1 MWITAG
7 RLDLRWVPQ
16 LAPHGLHRIWQPAR
30 RRMRTP
36 ETPPPYD
43 VGAVHEGSYSCHL
56 RLLVAFGQ
64 HIPGVL
70 RVGQFAIAV
79 RPTQA
84 RCNHHFFS
92 GEISRVGG
100 VETFCSLPDPEL
112 ELCVL
117 RARSYHCT
125 AAEEMHT
132 YICDVNWYVSVS
144 GSASKSDFAA
154 LNCSLLLSSRFQI
167 CCLPWNGNRRV
178 LYTMGL
184 DVERSHVLFPI
195 PDNAPSD
202 HASRRT

>member
-1 MWITAG
+1 
-7 RLDLRWVPQ
+7 
-16 LAPHGLHRIWQPAR
+16 
-30 RRMRTP
+30 MRTP
-36 ETPPPYD
+36 ETPPPPPYD

-84 RCNHHFFS
+84 RCNHHLFS
-92 GEISRVGG
+92 GEISRVDG

-117 RARSYHCT
+117 RARTNSCRRNAHIYMRCELVCFCEQLGFEVRLCCVELLF
-125 AAEEMHT
+125 AFVES
-132 YICDVNWYVSVS
+132 I
-144 GSASKSDFAA
+144 SD
-154 LNCSLLLSSRFQI
+154 LLSAVERESESSI
-167 CCLPWNGNRRV
+167 
-178 LYTMGL
+178 
-184 DVERSHVLFPI
+184 ERSHVLFPI

-202 HASRRT
+202 HASRHT